1 MPMTDPLLND
11 NGDLATALDILDKWV
26 ARQVKQR
33 HQPGL
38 AIGVVYDGAL
48 LWGAGYGFADV
59 EAGAPVTL
67 EPTEEED
74 VFILCE
80 AGQSNETLRFERD
93 AEGHVTRKWERGEYS
108 SPVGKGRKLRGVCEI
123 GEVQ

>member
-1 MPMTDPLLND
+1 MPMTDPLLSD
-11 NGDLATALDILDKWV
+11 NADLATALDILDKWV

-48 LWGAGYGFADV
+48 LWGAGYGFADI

-67 EPTEEED
+67 DTR
-74 VFILCE
+74 FRIASITKTFTATAIL
-80 AGQSNETLRFERD
+80 QLRD
-93 AEGHVTRKWERGEYS
+93 AGALSWMTRSRGIWTGS
-108 SPVGKGRKLRGVCEI
+108 I
-123 GEVQ
+123 